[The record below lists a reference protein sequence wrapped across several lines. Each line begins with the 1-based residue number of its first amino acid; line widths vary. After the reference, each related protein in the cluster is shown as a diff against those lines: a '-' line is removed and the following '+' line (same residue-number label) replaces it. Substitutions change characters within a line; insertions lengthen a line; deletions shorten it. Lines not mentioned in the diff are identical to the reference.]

1 MNALSSN
8 RRLFPFVIRASK
20 FIRHFMN
27 TSCQSHSHF
36 SRRSV
41 LRGTGAA
48 GISWLTPLADILAV
62 EAEKAPKG
70 KPARSVI
77 LLWLGGAASQLDTFD
92 PHPTTK
98 IGGGVKTIPTA
109 IKGVEFVAGLEQTA
123 SVMQDVSLIR
133 SMVSKEGDHERA
145 FYNIKTGYRPDPT
158 LIHPS
163 IGAIA
168 CHELPEAKIEIP
180 THVSILPNQWPARGG
195 FLGPQY
201 DAFQVYDPKGSI
213 PDVRA
218 RVDDTR
224 IERRLE
230 SLGVV
235 ERAFAAGR
243 APDLDESKTLHQ
255 LSMQKARRMM
265 TSEQLDAFDA
275 GKATVAE
282 RDAYGDTPFGR
293 GCLAAVRLIQTGV
306 RCVEVTLSG
315 WDTHAN
321 NLEGQATQVKI
332 LDAAYA
338 SLIRDLKKLGLLES
352 TIVICGGEFGRT
364 PKINALEGRDHWPHA
379 FSMLVAGGGFAGGR
393 VLGATDPQG
402 EKKEPENPVL
412 VEDLHATVQDLLG
425 IDYEKEVMTPIG
437 RPMALSKGEPVKA
450 LRS

>member
-1 MNALSSN
+1 
-8 RRLFPFVIRASK
+8 
-20 FIRHFMN
+20 MN
-27 TSCQSHSHF
+27 TSPCQSRSHHT
-36 SRRSV
+36 RRSI

-48 GISWLTPLADILAV
+48 GVSWLTPLADILAV

-98 IGGGVKTIPTA
+98 IGGGVQTIPTA
-109 IKGVEFVAGLEQTA
+109 IKGVEFAAGLEQTA

-195 FLGPQY
+195 FFGPQF

-218 RVDDTR
+218 RVDDKR
-224 IERRLE
+224 LEQRLE

-243 APDLDESKTLHQ
+243 ASDLDESKTLHQ
-255 LSMQKARRMM
+255 LSMQKARKMM
-265 TSEQLDAFDA
+265 TSEQLAAFDVS
-275 GKATVAE
+275 KATAAE
-282 RDAYGDTPFGR
+282 RDAYGDTAFGR
-293 GCLAAVRLIQTGV
+293 GCLAAVRLIETGV

-338 SLIRDLKKLGLLES
+338 SLIRDLKARRLLDS

-364 PKINALEGRDHWPHA
+364 PKINSLDGRDHWPTG

-393 VLGATDPQG
+393 VIGATDPQG
-402 EKKEPENPVL
+402 EKKAPENPVL

-425 IDYEKEVMTPIG
+425 IDYEKEIMTPIG

-450 LRS
+450 LKA